1 MNDVLA
7 PLSQC
12 RVAGAAT
19 PVAQVMARGRSLRR
33 RRVATR
39 GALAGGVAVAAA
51 AVAAPGS
58 PFSLDGGVTPAGNTT
73 QTPTPSPTPPTP
85 TAEPTWQPVP
95 TASPTAYPTGEP
107 TAEPTGGPTAEP
119 TGGPT
124 AEPTWRLVEETPTP
138 TP

>member
-58 PFSLDGGVTPAGNTT
+58 PFSLGGGVTPAGGTT
-73 QTPTPSPTPPTP
+73 QTPTPSPAPPTPAP

-95 TASPTAYPTGEP
+95 TASPTASPTGE
-107 TAEPTGGPTAEP
+107 PTAEP